1 MQAEKIRPC
10 QIQPDHQAYLLAQGA
25 GTSAHSGRTL
35 WTHLAG
41 VHRILQVG
49 KFADY
54 VCAAGLFHSV
64 YGTQAFKTVTV
75 DKTRRAEVQQLI
87 GEKSESLVMAF
98 CELPR
103 PKLFETTLQQGT
115 QLLPDWMA
123 QLDTT
128 YDKPQFLAD
137 LLALEC
143 ANLAEQRTLH
153 AFPRLAQHAQAL
165 GILDREGFLV

>member
-1 MQAEKIRPC
+1 MQAELRPAK
-10 QIQPDHQAYLLAQGA
+10 IQPDHQAYLLAQGA

-35 WTHLAG
+35 WVHLAG

-54 VCAAGLFHSV
+54 VCIAGLFHSV
-64 YGTQAFKTVTV
+64 YGTQAYKTVTV
-75 DKTRRAEVQQLI
+75 EKTRRAEVQQLI
-87 GEKSESLVMAF
+87 GDKAESLVVAF

-115 QLLPDWMA
+115 QPLPDWLA
-123 QLDTT
+123 QLDTA
-128 YDKPQFLAD
+128 YDRPQFLAD

-153 AFPRLAQHAQAL
+153 AFPRLAQHAQAV

>member
-1 MQAEKIRPC
+1 MQVEDMQSAKIH
-10 QIQPDHQAYLLAQGA
+10 PDHQASLLAKGA
-25 GTSAHSGRTL
+25 GISAHSGRTL
-35 WTHLAG
+35 WTHLTG

>member
-1 MQAEKIRPC
+1 MQAENMQPTK
-10 QIQPDHQAYLLAQGA
+10 IQPEHQAYLLAQGA

-35 WTHLAG
+35 WAHLEG

-75 DKTRRAEVQQLI
+75 EKTRRAEVQQLI
-87 GEKSESLVMAF
+87 GEKAESLVMAF

-103 PKLFETTLQQGT
+103 PKLFEATLQQGT
-115 QLLPDWMA
+115 QPLPEWMA

-153 AFPRLAQHAQAL
+153 AFPKLAQHAQAV